1 MSCRFMRLSCRDEDH
16 PLFRRESNR
25 ERGVKLL
32 RCFPHCC
39 PEHARRSYCGCS
51 VYVLVTFA
59 SSVSAAELDDIVVC
73 ARFEPSRVAPRGP
86 TRLGILAGLSLGA
99 GGSAAEDQVGHGHGE
114 TGDERR
120 LEDERRL
127 GVGESVALPA
137 SLFSPSGRRSSMESV
152 WIRADRESDARQR
165 AFPKNSVLYVVNNC
179 RFPKWYYSYDSSATP
194 AQRDMTHRFV
204 AYVLQL
210 SGGASKLQ
218 QYQPQQQQEVQ
229 LALCQ
234 HPEKPRTGQRAV
246 VLASHASPS
255 FLLISFRRSGSAIVA
270 GNAAA
275 ALSAVGS
282 LRDNVKPTTSSKM
295 SPLAFVSAH
304 HDSASFQNI
313 TRDQRHEQQQRFSTA
328 GAQRRGDS
336 PASARIGNC
345 SREERDAK
353 EPAACCGPQVDD
365 TLWQQRIDADFGE
378 KGQ

>member
-1 MSCRFMRLSCRDEDH
+1 MARIVSCRFLRLSCREEDH
-16 PLFRRESNR
+16 PLFRREY
-25 ERGVKLL
+25 
-32 RCFPHCC
+32 
-39 PEHARRSYCGCS
+39 A
-51 VYVLVTFA
+51 
-59 SSVSAAELDDIVVC
+59 SVSAAELDELMVC
-73 ARFEPSRVAPRGP
+73 ARFEPSRVVLRGP
-86 TRLGILAGLSLGA
+86 AGLRNLAGLSLGA
-99 GGSAAEDQVGHGHGE
+99 GGSAAKAVGHEADQGE

-275 ALSAVGS
+275 ALSAVS
-282 LRDNVKPTTSSKM
+282 RLRDNVKPTTSSKVG
-295 SPLAFVSAH
+295 PLAFVSADR
-304 HDSASFQNI
+304 DS
-313 TRDQRHEQQQRFSTA
+313 E
-328 GAQRRGDS
+328 
-336 PASARIGNC
+336 
-345 SREERDAK
+345 
-353 EPAACCGPQVDD
+353 
-365 TLWQQRIDADFGE
+365 
-378 KGQ
+378 

>member
-86 TRLGILAGLSLGA
+86 TRLGNLAGLSLGA

-165 AFPKNSVLYVVNNC
+165 AFPKVRECAGSV
-179 RFPKWYYSYDSSATP
+179 D
-194 AQRDMTHRFV
+194 
-204 AYVLQL
+204 
-210 SGGASKLQ
+210 
-218 QYQPQQQQEVQ
+218 
-229 LALCQ
+229 
-234 HPEKPRTGQRAV
+234 
-246 VLASHASPS
+246 
-255 FLLISFRRSGSAIVA
+255 
-270 GNAAA
+270 
-275 ALSAVGS
+275 
-282 LRDNVKPTTSSKM
+282 
-295 SPLAFVSAH
+295 
-304 HDSASFQNI
+304 
-313 TRDQRHEQQQRFSTA
+313 
-328 GAQRRGDS
+328 
-336 PASARIGNC
+336 
-345 SREERDAK
+345 
-353 EPAACCGPQVDD
+353 
-365 TLWQQRIDADFGE
+365 
-378 KGQ
+378 

>member
-1 MSCRFMRLSCRDEDH
+1 MARIVSCRFLRLSCREEDH
-16 PLFRRESNR
+16 PLFRREYARSNR

-51 VYVLVTFA
+51 VHVLVTFE
-59 SSVSAAELDDIVVC
+59 SSVSAAELDELMV
-73 ARFEPSRVAPRGP
+73 
-86 TRLGILAGLSLGA
+86 
-99 GGSAAEDQVGHGHGE
+99 
-114 TGDERR
+114 
-120 LEDERRL
+120 L

-179 RFPKWYYSYDSSATP
+179 RFPKWYYSYDSSTTP
-194 AQRDMTHRFV
+194 VQRDMTHRFV

-275 ALSAVGS
+275 ALSAAS
-282 LRDNVKPTTSSKM
+282 RLRDNVKPTTSSKVA
-295 SPLAFVSAH
+295 PLAFVSADR
-304 HDSASFQNI
+304 DS
-313 TRDQRHEQQQRFSTA
+313 E
-328 GAQRRGDS
+328 
-336 PASARIGNC
+336 
-345 SREERDAK
+345 
-353 EPAACCGPQVDD
+353 
-365 TLWQQRIDADFGE
+365 
-378 KGQ
+378 